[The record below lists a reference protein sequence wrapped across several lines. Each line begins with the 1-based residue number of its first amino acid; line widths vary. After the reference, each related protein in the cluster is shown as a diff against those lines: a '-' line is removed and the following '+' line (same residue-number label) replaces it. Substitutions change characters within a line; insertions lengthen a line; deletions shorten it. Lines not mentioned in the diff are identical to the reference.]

1 MPKIT
6 IVGAGG
12 YVFPLR
18 LAMDILS
25 YPELQDAHF
34 ELYDVHAGRMKRTH
48 ERVSRVIAKNK
59 LKAKATMTTDR
70 RKALTKADYV
80 IVAFQVGGVEAY
92 AHDVDIPRRYGL
104 DQCVGDTLGPG
115 GVFRGLRSIGV
126 FEDICRDM
134 HAVAPDALILQY
146 ANPMAINCWAIN
158 EMGIKVVGLCHSVQG
173 TSGMLVKR
181 AGYNYDDISFKCAGI
196 NHQAWFTDF
205 RDKDGADIYPKIR
218 ETMFK
223 MNPSPFA
230 KQKSGGSKRAKDLT
244 QRGMDHNVDDEHYY
258 FERVRTE
265 TMRTFGFFHT
275 ESSHHGSEYLPW
287 YRKNA
292 EMVNA
297 YIAKRW
303 DYYEISKSY
312 QNVEQQD
319 YLEEMINAPLKLS
332 DEYGARIVHSMETD
346 TKRVI
351 YGNVPNYGAPGS
363 DRRVSGAHIISN
375 LPREG
380 CVEVACLVDR
390 NGIQPAAYG
399 ALPAQ
404 LAAINRTNMNV
415 QELAVLGALSK
426 SRDAV
431 HQAIALDPL
440 TGALLTLPQI
450 HDMVEELFAAHK
462 PWLPKYK

>member
-1 MPKIT
+1 MAKIT
-6 IVGAGG
+6 IIGAGG

-18 LAMDILS
+18 LSMDILS

-34 ELYDVHAGRMKRTH
+34 ELYDIHAGRLKRTH
-48 ERVSRVIAKNK
+48 ERVSRVVARNK
-59 LKAKATMTTDR
+59 LKAKVTMTTDR
-70 RKALTKADYV
+70 RKALKGADYV

-92 AHDVDIPRRYGL
+92 AFDVDIPRKYGL

-115 GVFRGLRSIGV
+115 GVFRGLRSIAV

-173 TSGMLVKR
+173 TSAMLVKR
-181 AGYNYDDISFKCAGI
+181 AGYDYDDISFKCAGI

-205 RDKDGADIYPKIR
+205 RDKDGADIYPRIR

-223 MNPSPFA
+223 GNPSPFA
-230 KQKSGGSKRAKDLT
+230 KKASSAGKKGKDLA

-292 EMVNA
+292 ETVNA
-297 YIAKRW
+297 YISKRW

-312 QNVEQQD
+312 QNVDQQD
-319 YLEEMINAPLKLS
+319 YLEAMINEPLKLS

-390 NGIQPAAYG
+390 NGIQPATYG
-399 ALPAQ
+399 ALPPQ

-415 QELAVLGALSK
+415 QELAVLGGLTK

-450 HDMVEELFAAHK
+450 HSMVDELFAAHK
-462 PWLPKYK
+462 PWLPRYK

>member
-25 YPELQDAHF
+25 FPELQDAHF
-34 ELYDVHAGRMKRTH
+34 ELYDINAARLKKTH
-48 ERVSRVIAKNK
+48 TRVNQVITRNK
-59 LKAKATMTTDR
+59 LKARATMTTDR
-70 RKALTKADYV
+70 RKALTKTDYV

-92 AHDVDIPRRYGL
+92 AHDVDIPRKYGL

-115 GVFRGLRSIGV
+115 GVFRGLRSISA
-126 FEDICRDM
+126 FEGICKDM
-134 HAVAPDALILQY
+134 LDVAPDALILQY

-173 TSGMLVKR
+173 TSAMLVKR
-181 AGYNYDDISFKCAGI
+181 AGYDYADISFKCGGI
-196 NHQAWFTDF
+196 NHQAWFTEF
-205 RDKDGADIYPKIR
+205 RDADGADIYPKIR
-218 ETMFK
+218 ETMYK
-223 MNPSPFA
+223 GNPSPFA
-230 KQKSGGSKRAKDLT
+230 PKKGKGASGAAAFT
-244 QRGMDHNVDDEHYY
+244 QRGMDHQVDDEHYY

-265 TMRTFGFFHT
+265 TMRAFGFFHT

-287 YRKNA
+287 YRKNKDT
-292 EMVNA
+292 VDA

-303 DYYEISKSY
+303 DYFEISKSY

-319 YLEEMINAPLKLS
+319 YLETLIKSPLKLS
-332 DEYGARIVHSMETD
+332 DEYGARIIHSMETD

-363 DRRVSGAHIISN
+363 DRRTSGAHIISN

-390 NGIQPAAYG
+390 NGIQPTTFG
-399 ALPAQ
+399 ALPPQ

-415 QELAVLGALSK
+415 QELAVLGARTK

-450 HDMVEELFAAHK
+450 HAMVDEMFAAQK
-462 PWLPKYK
+462 AYLPKYH